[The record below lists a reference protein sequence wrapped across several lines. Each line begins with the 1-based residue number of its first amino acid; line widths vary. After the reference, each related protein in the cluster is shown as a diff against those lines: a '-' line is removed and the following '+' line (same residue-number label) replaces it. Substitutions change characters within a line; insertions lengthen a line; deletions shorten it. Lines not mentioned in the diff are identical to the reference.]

1 LRCRT
6 SRYARNDAVPHGA
19 GCRKHSAG

>member
-6 SRYARNDAVPHGA
+6 SRYARNVAALHRA
-19 GCRKHSAG
+19 GCQENSAG